1 MNWTPARAWVC
12 VLILVV
18 APATLLSLSQDFDPE
33 PLQVRVTPAVIEV
46 KSNYSGAQVEVR
58 GEVRIGARVVLMVS
72 GPTKEEVFNRK
83 RRVGPIWINSGK
95 VRISGVPSLLLRYSS
110 EPIGSWLS
118 NDSLHNHQLDARSV
132 MEHARVDPPDPAAD
146 RLIRADYLAMKT
158 QQGMYLFT
166 DGGVLLAEYG
176 GRRASFTATFQ
187 WPKNAPPATYEVGVY
202 EILRGSVTRHSSVSL
217 KVVEVGFPAAVFDLA
232 TNHAPLYGALAI
244 LVAVLAGFG
253 IDFLATLLFGK
264 RRVGH

>member
-1 MNWTPARAWVC
+1 MNWTPARALAFVP
-12 VLILVV
+12 ILLVT
-18 APATLLSLSQDFDPE
+18 PATLVSLSQDAALDPL
-33 PLQVRVTPAVIEV
+33 PVRVTPAVIEV
-46 KSNYSGAQVEVR
+46 RSDYSGAQVEVR
-58 GEVRIGARVVLMVS
+58 GEVRIGARIVLTVS
-72 GPTKEEVFNRK
+72 GPTKQEVFNRK
-83 RRVGPIWINSGK
+83 RRAGPIWINAGK

-110 EPIGSWLS
+110 EPIGDWLS
-118 NDSLHNHQLDARSV
+118 IDSLRSYRLDASSV

-176 GRRASFTATFQ
+176 GRRASFTANFQ
-187 WPKNAPPATYEVGVY
+187 WPRNAPPATYEVGVY
-202 EILRGSVTRHSSVSL
+202 EILRGSVARHSSVSL

-232 TNHAPLYGALAI
+232 TNHAPIYGALAI

-264 RRVGH
+264 RRVAH